1 MSSEIKTN
9 TISESSS
16 GSGVT
21 IDGVKL
27 KDSGIE
33 SSSGS
38 RVLASDSGSAWS
50 WGANVPKGSV
60 IEQFASPCDGSAIT
74 VQSGTYTIENVTAVQ
89 QMTEVVTAVTGS
101 TIDYTPPSGTQ
112 TVVYAFHF
120 MKGRTDNNGLLHG
133 RMMLDNDSG
142 TLTLVTNSKST
153 WFANTDQEI
162 RVSMRWAFHI
172 GGSNNDDTGRR
183 ATWDSAR
190 TISFHAKEYGSSNQA
205 KVHETNHFDGTGDNV
220 FSQPV
225 IEIIALA

>member
-1 MSSEIKTN
+1 MAGELKVGGSSLI
-9 TISESSS
+9 
-16 GSGVT
+16 
-21 IDGVKL
+21 
-27 KDSGIE
+27 
-33 SSSGS
+33 
-38 RVLASDSGSAWS
+38 SDSGGT
-50 WGANVPKGSV
+50 GALTWESGVPKGSV
-60 IEQFASPCDGSAIT
+60 IEQFCSPCDGSSIT

-89 QMTEVVTAVTGS
+89 QMTSTVTAVTGS

-112 TVVYAFHF
+112 TVVYTFHF

-162 RVSMRWAFHI
+162 RVSMKWAFHI
-172 GGSNNDDTGRR
+172 GGSNNNDTGRR

-190 TISFHAKEYGSSNQA
+190 TISFHAREYGSDNES
-205 KVHETNHFDGTGDNV
+205 KVHQTNHFDGGGDNV

-225 IEIIALA
+225 IEITALA